1 MGPNYTETANTT
13 PYPLNGGAKPNTT
26 NFTTQPNPELF
37 KLTEENNNLRALLER
52 ERAEQERLNTIVRIR
67 EEQVAQLYA
76 LLDTAIKREW
86 PKQ

>member
-1 MGPNYTETANTT
+1 MATNYSETTNTT
-13 PYPLNGGAKPNTT
+13 PYPLNGGAKPQAQSFPSQT
-26 NFTTQPNPELF
+26 NPETF
-37 KLTEENNNLRALLER
+37 RLTEENNNLRALLER

>member
-1 MGPNYTETANTT
+1 MSVNYPETANTT
-13 PYPLNGGAKPNTT
+13 PYPLNGGAKPTTT
-26 NFTTQPNPELF
+26 NFTAQPNPELF